1 MGSILMII
9 KKIISG
15 AQTGADRAALDFA
28 IDNEIPHGGWVP
40 KGRKAEDG
48 PISERYGVNES
59 PSADYSRRTEL
70 NVIDSD
76 GTLIIS
82 HGKLTE
88 GSALTQRLAEKH
100 NKPCL
105 HMDLNQM
112 PEFKSAIE
120 ATHWINRHGIEIL
133 NVAGPRASK
142 DPKIYDATMNI
153 LEIVF
158 YLVIIEGNMPDFINK
173 PYEMDDPA
181 ISQKYPETVDDA
193 VDLLMAELPL
203 KDKTRLAG
211 MSENQLHHLHP
222 SLGLYIRNNYG
233 LLADNKKLLKS
244 CRIMAGDNEIDGDA
258 APFIVIRKLWE
269 KLKKT
274 HRLRRIK

>member
-1 MGSILMII
+1 MLI

-48 PISERYGVNES
+48 IISQRYGVNEA
-59 PSADYSRRTEL
+59 PSVDYGRRTEL
-70 NVIDSD
+70 NVMDAD
-76 GTLIIS
+76 GTLIFS
-82 HGKLTE
+82 HGKLTD
-88 GSALTQRLAEKH
+88 GSALTQRLAQKH

-105 HMDLNQM
+105 HIDLNQI

-120 ATHWINRHGIEIL
+120 ITHWINRQGIEVL

-142 DPKIYDATMNI
+142 DPKIYNSTMDI
-153 LEIVF
+153 LETIF
-158 YLVIIEGNMPDFINK
+158 HLMVIETNMPDFINR
-173 PYEMDDPA
+173 PDETDDPA
-181 ISQKYPETVDDA
+181 VNKKYPETVDAA
-193 VDLLMAELPL
+193 VELLMSELPL
-203 KDKTRLAG
+203 KDKTILASI
-211 MSENQLHHLHP
+211 SEDELQHLHP

-233 LLADNKKLLKS
+233 LLADNEKLLAS
-244 CRIMAGDNEIDGDA
+244 CRELAADNELDGDA
-258 APFIVIRKLWE
+258 APLIVIKRLWE

>member
-1 MGSILMII
+1 MII

-48 PISERYGVNES
+48 LISKRYGVKEA

-82 HGKLTE
+82 HGKLID
-88 GSALTQRLAEKH
+88 GSALTQRLARKH

-105 HMDLNQM
+105 HIDLNQM

-120 ATHWINRHGIEIL
+120 IAHWINRHGVEVL
-133 NVAGPRASK
+133 NVAGPRVSK
-142 DPKIYDATMNI
+142 DPQIYDATMNI
-153 LEIVF
+153 LETVF
-158 YLVIIEGNMPDFINK
+158 YLVINIYVVCRWFASGE
-173 PYEMDDPA
+173 
-181 ISQKYPETVDDA
+181 
-193 VDLLMAELPL
+193 
-203 KDKTRLAG
+203 
-211 MSENQLHHLHP
+211 
-222 SLGLYIRNNYG
+222 
-233 LLADNKKLLKS
+233 DN
-244 CRIMAGDNEIDGDA
+244 
-258 APFIVIRKLWE
+258 V
-269 KLKKT
+269 
-274 HRLRRIK
+274 

>member
-1 MGSILMII
+1 MVI

-48 PISERYGVNES
+48 LISQQYGVKEA
-59 PSADYSRRTEL
+59 PSAEYSRRTEL

-82 HGKLTE
+82 HGKLTD
-88 GSALTQRLAEKH
+88 GSALTQRLARKH
-100 NKPCL
+100 NKHCL
-105 HMDLNQM
+105 HIDLNQI

-120 ATHWINRHGIEIL
+120 ITHWINRQDIEVL

-142 DPKIYDATMNI
+142 DPLIYDSTMDI
-153 LEIVF
+153 LETVF
-158 YLVIIEGNMPDFINK
+158 QLMVIEGNMPDFINR
-173 PYEMDDPA
+173 PYDMDAPA
-181 ISQKYPETVDDA
+181 VNQKYPETVDDA
-193 VDLLMAELPL
+193 LDLLTAELPL
-203 KDKTRLAG
+203 KDKTILAG
-211 MSENQLHHLHP
+211 MSENQLQNLHP

-233 LLADNKKLLKS
+233 LLAGNEKLLAS
-244 CRIMAGDNEIDGDA
+244 CRELADEKEMDSDA
-258 APFIVIRKLWE
+258 ALLIIIKRLWE
-269 KLKKT
+269 KLEKT

>member
-1 MGSILMII
+1 MLI

-48 PISERYGVNES
+48 IISQRYGVKES
-59 PSADYSRRTEL
+59 PSADYGRRTEL

-88 GSALTQRLAEKH
+88 GSALTQRLAQKH

-105 HMDLNQM
+105 HIDLNQI

-120 ATHWINRHGIEIL
+120 ITHWINRHGIEVL

-142 DPKIYDATMNI
+142 DSIIYDSTMDI
-153 LEIVF
+153 LETVF
-158 YLVIIEGNMPDFINK
+158 HLMVIETNMPDFINR
-173 PYEMDDPA
+173 PYEIDDPA
-181 ISQKYPETVDDA
+181 INQKYPETVDDA
-193 VDLLMAELPL
+193 VDLLMDELPL
-203 KDKTRLAG
+203 KDKTILAG
-211 MSENQLHHLHP
+211 MSENQLQNLHP

-233 LLADNKKLLKS
+233 LLADNEKLLAS
-244 CRIMAGDNEIDGDA
+244 CRELAGDNELDGDA
-258 APFIVIRKLWE
+258 APLIVIKRLWE

-274 HRLRRIK
+274 HRIRRIK

>member
-1 MGSILMII
+1 MII

-48 PISERYGVNES
+48 LIAQRYGVKEA
-59 PSADYSRRTEL
+59 PSANYGRRTEL

-76 GTLIIS
+76 GTLIVS
-82 HGKLTE
+82 HGKLTD
-88 GSALTQRLAEKH
+88 GSALTQRLAQKH

-105 HMDLNQM
+105 HIDLNQI
-112 PEFKSAIE
+112 PEFKSAVEIM
-120 ATHWINRHGIEIL
+120 HWINLQGIAVL

-142 DPKIYDATMNI
+142 DPQIYDSIMDI
-153 LEIVF
+153 LETVF
-158 YLVIIEGNMPDFINK
+158 YLMVIETNMPDFINR
-173 PYEMDDPA
+173 PYEMA
-181 ISQKYPETVDDA
+181 VSASNRKYPETVDDA
-193 VDLLMAELPL
+193 VDLLMEELPL
-203 KDKTRLAG
+203 KDKTILAC
-211 MSENQLHHLHP
+211 MSENQLQNLHP
-222 SLGLYIRNNYG
+222 SLGLYIRKNYG
-233 LLADNKKLLKS
+233 LPADNEKLLAS
-244 CRIMAGDNEIDGDA
+244 CRELAGEQELDGDA
-258 APFIVIRKLWE
+258 APFIVIKRLWE